1 MTTRLKN
8 SVIDQIHGLR
18 GTYSIHLG
26 FYLCFLLS
34 CNQSPAP
41 SVPGANPI
49 ASQPD
54 TLPTPRFLQP
64 KHEYATSR
72 SIMEKQRQA
81 LKQSYAL
88 GTVTLDSV
96 GQVFTQYFL
105 TEIIPHW
112 FGTHWTFSGHTEVP
126 RQGDIACG
134 YFVSTTLL
142 HAGLNLNRY
151 RLAQQSPVNEALMLS
166 LGDTVRATQRDNA
179 LKVLA
184 VWRSKLHDGLYFIGL
199 GDGHVGF
206 LLKQQGE
213 FYFLHANYAAPVG
226 VLLQPVEESVLM
238 GFQDFYLADI
248 TFNRRLMEHWLSKSK
263 IPLQTNL
270 SGIVRW

>member
-1 MTTRLKN
+1 MQILLTK
-8 SVIDQIHGLR
+8 SVVCTNPNAFFVFILLFSISCTHYSPSAAHPTAASS
-18 GTYSIHLG
+18 GT
-26 FYLCFLLS
+26 
-34 CNQSPAP
+34 
-41 SVPGANPI
+41 V
-49 ASQPD
+49 D
-54 TLPTPRFLQP
+54 TLPEPQFP
-64 KHEYATSR
+64 PPNHDYATSR
-72 SIMEKQRQA
+72 SILEKQRKA

-88 GTVTLDSV
+88 GQVTLDSV
-96 GQVFTQYFL
+96 GQIFTQCFL
-105 TEIIPHW
+105 TEIVPHW

-151 RLAQQSPVNEALMLS
+151 RLAQQSPVDEALMLS

-179 LKVLA
+179 LKALA
-184 VWRSKLHDGLYFIGL
+184 VWRSKLRDGLYFIGL

-206 LLKQQGE
+206 LLKQHSK

-248 TFNRRLMEHWLSKSK
+248 TFNRRLMEHWLSGNK
-263 IPLQTNL
+263 IPLQTNV
-270 SGIVRW
+270 SGITRW